1 MESVRGNLLG
11 GIQIA
16 VLSQTDHCSRLLG
29 LAHCGHRGRSPTA
42 EPRDDWTQ
50 AVVVVVDATASAT
63 STGTFTVPGYADGME
78 YQGFIR
84 ISEPREV
91 EQPDQ

>member
-1 MESVRGNLLG
+1 LPSFRRL
-11 GIQIA
+11 IIA
-16 VLSQTDHCSRLLG
+16 
-29 LAHCGHRGRSPTA
+29 LAYLAWLIAAIAADLQAA